1 MREVLNAELEALNEH
16 LAAMAGLAAVAMRQA
31 TQALTTGDLPL
42 AERVIAADAELD
54 AARDTC
60 EEHAQRLLALQSPVA
75 GDLRTVMATLICAVK
90 IERMGD
96 LAAHLADLVR
106 RRHPE
111 PVVPDA
117 LVETVDTLGELT
129 VTMADRLHDLITG
142 EAARGFTEMDD
153 ADDSVD
159 ALCARLMSMITSEDY
174 EHGVAAAANLALLAR
189 FYERFADQ
197 AVSVARRLEFVTTG
211 TLP

>member
-1 MREVLNAELEALNEH
+1 M
-16 LAAMAGLAAVAMRQA
+16 G
-31 TQALTTGDLPL
+31 
-42 AERVIAADAELD
+42 
-54 AARDTC
+54 
-60 EEHAQRLLALQSPVA
+60 
-75 GDLRTVMATLICAVK
+75 TLICAVK

-111 PVVPDA
+111 PAVPDA
-117 LVETVDTLGELT
+117 LADTVDTLGELT
-129 VTMADRLHDLITG
+129 VTMAVRLHDLITG
-142 EAARGFTEMDD
+142 EAESGFTEMDES
-153 ADDSVD
+153 DDSVD
-159 ALCARLMSMITSEDY
+159 ALCARLMSTITSEDH
-174 EHGVAAAANLALLAR
+174 EHGVASAANLALLAR